1 MDESTRGN
9 DQRRFYRDGRE
20 VGSGYCQRRGI
31 VADLLTVAEDF
42 LDRSKVSW
50 RHSMAVRFAV
60 VWAVVLALAV
70 GGSGWISYRDT
81 REQLLEGWRE
91 TVEQD
96 ARVIELRLQTWLQT
110 LEEDA
115 RAASRS
121 PVVREFLDARGSN
134 DEGRWRALVEDG
146 FRAVF
151 AGKPNYIQM
160 RLLESSGENEGRE
173 ILRLDRRGEDLRVTP
188 LGQLQ
193 AKGGRDYFQE
203 ALKVPPGEVFLSE
216 INLNREYGK
225 ITQPILP
232 TIRAAIRIRVEPGEE
247 VMLIIN
253 ADVSLLFMELRRLA
267 SPEAEVFLGDEKG
280 DFLMHPDE
288 EALFGTDLGHGVRFS
303 QKREEEGLAVMRNL
317 EAGKW
322 PPRRLRLQAALR
334 DEAWRPVLARARTRG
349 WWITVSAGLGG
360 ALLALLIASF
370 FSRRLARLSRAL
382 RRFDARRDGE
392 VRVGDATRDEIG
404 VAIERFEEMAV
415 KVREQVGELHRARVE
430 AEEAEAVKDHFLA
443 VMSHEIRTPMNAI
456 VGLVRALEAN
466 EPQARQ
472 RPILSSLHSSTNN
485 LMDLLN
491 TALDYTRLHEG
502 GVSFAKEA
510 FDAAGVGREVA
521 GVFRPSAM
529 AKGLGLELALPSSL
543 WVRGDAVR
551 LRQVLNNLLSN
562 ALKFTEEGKVSLELS
577 YENGCLIGKVA
588 DSGPGVPETRCE
600 TIFKPFVSEGD
611 GRGAGAGLGL
621 PVSRQLVEQQGGVL
635 VLECPDGGGA
645 VFRFELP
652 YPRTE
657 PEGAGAKPDR
667 DRKAGWASGKR
678 ILYVEDTL
686 SNQEVMA
693 LSLEGSGIELVCVE
707 TAADGLARFRGE
719 AFDLVMLD
727 LQLPDGSGIELA
739 REMSGDAAGP
749 PLVLVTAQVTAAAD
763 DAVKDTGIRDVLL
776 KPFTRED
783 LIKVLSG
790 ALESGFSA
798 ALARVHPN
806 DAGKKARLAS
816 LMARELRQ
824 AVLELQTSPVEMLA
838 EVVTKIRHRLTTA
851 LASFP
856 LQSVGQSL
864 DALSHHPTKDE
875 ALQEL
880 IIALEQAAR
889 QLDHFAA

>member
-1 MDESTRGN
+1 MNALSQMTNGGFAGMD
-9 DQRRFYRDGRE
+9 
-20 VGSGYCQRRGI
+20 GSGRSGHCQRRAIG
-31 VADLLTVAEDF
+31 ADLGTVAEKSF
-42 LDRSKVSW
+42 DRSKVSW

-60 VWAVVLALAV
+60 VWAIVLALAV

-81 REQLLEGWRE
+81 RAQLLEGWRE

-96 ARVIELRLQTWLQT
+96 ARVMELRLQTWLQT

-121 PVVREFLDARGSN
+121 PVVREFLEARGGEG
-134 DEGRWRALVEDG
+134 EGRWRGLVEDG

-151 AGKPNYIQM
+151 AGKPTYIQM

-188 LGQLQ
+188 AGQLQ

-216 INLNREYGK
+216 INLNREFGK

-232 TIRAAIRIRVEPGEE
+232 TIRAAIRIRVEQGEE

-280 DFLMHPDE
+280 DFLMHPDH
-288 EALFGTDLGHGVRFS
+288 EAVFGTDLGHGVRFA
-303 QKREEEGLAVMRNL
+303 QKREAEGLAVMRSL

-322 PPRRLRLQAALR
+322 PSRRLWLQVALR

-349 WWITVSAGLGG
+349 WWITFSAGLGG
-360 ALLALLIASF
+360 ALLALVIASF
-370 FSRRLARLSRAL
+370 FARRLARLSRAM

-415 KVREQVGELHRARVE
+415 KVREQVGELHRAREE
-430 AEEAEAVKDHFLA
+430 AEEAEAAKDHFLA

-466 EPQARQ
+466 EPPKRQ

-502 GVSFAKEA
+502 GVSFAEEA
-510 FDAAGVGREVA
+510 FDAAGVGREVVA
-521 GVFRPSAM
+521 VFRPSAM
-529 AKGLGLELALPSSL
+529 AKGLGLELELPSSL

-562 ALKFTEEGKVSLELS
+562 ALKFTEEGKVSLELC
-577 YENGCLIGKVA
+577 YENGSLIGRVV

-600 TIFKPFVSEGD
+600 TIFEPFVSEGE
-611 GRGAGAGLGL
+611 GRGTGAGLGL

-635 VLECPDGGGA
+635 VLECPDGGGS

-652 YPRTE
+652 YPRAE
-657 PEGAGAKPDR
+657 AEEAMAKPDR
-667 DRKAGWASGKR
+667 NPAAGWASGKR

-693 LSLEGSGIELVCVE
+693 LTLAGSGVELVCVE

-739 REMSGDAAGP
+739 RKMAGAGTGT
-749 PLVLVTAQVTAAAD
+749 PLVLVTAQVTAATD
-763 DAVKDTGIRDVLL
+763 KAVKDAGVREVLL
-776 KPFTRED
+776 KAFTRED
-783 LIKVLSG
+783 LVKVLSG
-790 ALESGFSA
+790 AWKSGFPE

-806 DAGKKARLAS
+806 NAEKRTRLAS
-816 LMARELRQ
+816 LMAHELRQ
-824 AVLELQTSPVEMLA
+824 ALLELQQSPRDRLA
-838 EVVTKIRHRLTTA
+838 EVVSKIRHRLTTA
-851 LASFP
+851 LATFP
-856 LQSVGQSL
+856 LESVGSSL
-864 DALSHHPTKDE
+864 EALSHHPTNDE

-889 QLDHFAA
+889 QLDHSAA

>member
-1 MDESTRGN
+1 MINGWFDGV
-9 DQRRFYRDGRE
+9 DGRG
-20 VGSGYCQRRGI
+20 GSDHCQGGCI
-31 VADLLTVAEDF
+31 GAKSPGVVVESF
-42 LDRSKVSW
+42 DRSKVKW

-96 ARVIELRLQTWLQT
+96 ARVMELRLQTWLQT

-121 PVVREFLDARGSN
+121 PVVREFLAARGMA
-134 DEGRWRALVEDG
+134 DEGNWRGLVEDG

-151 AGKPNYIQM
+151 AGKPSYIQM

-173 ILRLDRRGEDLRVTP
+173 ILRLDRRGEALLVTP
-188 LGQLQ
+188 PGQLQ

-203 ALKVPPGEVFLSE
+203 ALKVPAGEVFLSE
-216 INLNREYGK
+216 INLNREFGE
-225 ITQPILP
+225 ITRPILP
-232 TIRAAIRIRVEPGEE
+232 TIRAAIRIRVEQGEE

-253 ADVSLLFMELRRLA
+253 ADVGFLFTELRQLA

-288 EALFGTDLGHGVRFS
+288 GAVFGTDLGHGLRFS
-303 QKREEEGLAVMRNL
+303 KKREVEGLTVMRSL

-322 PPRRLRLQAALR
+322 PPRKLRLQVALR

-360 ALLALLIASF
+360 ALLALVIALF
-370 FSRRLARLSRAL
+370 FARRLARLSRAM
-382 RRFDARRDGE
+382 RRFDARRNGE
-392 VRVGDATRDEIG
+392 VSVGDATRDEIG

-415 KVREQVGELHRARVE
+415 KVREQVGELHRAREE
-430 AEEAEAVKDHFLA
+430 AEEAEAAKDHFLA

-466 EPQARQ
+466 EPLARQ
-472 RPILSSLHSSTNN
+472 RPILSSLQSSTNN

-502 GVSFAKEA
+502 GVRFAEEA

-529 AKGLGLELALPSSL
+529 AKGLELELALPSSL

-562 ALKFTEEGKVSLELS
+562 ALKFTKEGKVSLELG
-577 YENGCLIGKVA
+577 YESGRLLGEVA
-588 DSGPGVPETRCE
+588 DSGPGVPEARRE
-600 TIFKPFVSEGD
+600 EIFQPFVSEGD

-621 PVSRQLVEQQGGVL
+621 PVSRQLVEQQGGTL
-635 VLECPDGGGA
+635 VLECPKGGGA

-652 YPRTE
+652 YPPAEQEEAVAR
-657 PEGAGAKPDR
+657 PDPDR
-667 DRKAGWASGKR
+667 ATGWASGKR
-678 ILYVEDTL
+678 ILYVEDTR

-693 LSLEGSGIELVCVE
+693 LSLEGSGVELVCVQ
-707 TAADGLARFRGE
+707 TAAEGMARFRRE

-739 REMSGDAAGP
+739 REMSADGPGP
-749 PLVLVTAQVTAAAD
+749 PLILVTAQVTAATDGEVGKA
-763 DAVKDTGIRDVLL
+763 GIREVLL
-776 KPFTRED
+776 KPFTREALID
-783 LIKVLSG
+783 LLAG
-790 ALESGFSA
+790 EFGPGFSE
-798 ALARVHPN
+798 ALARVHP
-806 DAGKKARLAS
+806 DAPEKRARLATM
-816 LMARELRQ
+816 MAQELRQ
-824 AVLELQTSPVEMLA
+824 AGVQLQQAPSEKLA
-838 EVVTKIRHRLTTA
+838 EAVSKIRHRLTTA
-851 LASFP
+851 LATFP
-856 LQSVGQSL
+856 LQAVGQAL
-864 DALSHHPTKDE
+864 DALANDPAADGGRKD
-875 ALQEL
+875 LMN
-880 IIALEQAAR
+880 ALEQAAR
-889 QLDHFAA
+889 RLDEVAG